1 MEELIDLKR
10 IFGAISRGKWYI
22 LGAIGLCVCV
32 MSIYLWFIA
41 TPVYQSKTQVLVNQ
55 VDSSESNIQAQDVQ
69 ANLQLV
75 DTYSAIVT
83 SPRILKEVEKELDNK
98 YTQSELA
105 NAIQVSNNSN
115 SQIIEIAAEYPSAK
129 GATEIVNKTAQ
140 VFERQIP
147 NIMKVDNVTILSQ
160 AQYAKG
166 QAPVK
171 PHKSLMLALS
181 FVVGTLIGAMI
192 IFVQTIFDRTIKSVE
207 DLQETLGLTVLGT
220 VNAFEPEQVELE
232 KSVEGGRIKNEKKNR
247 TEAINRVQ

>member
-22 LGAIGLCVCV
+22 LGAIGLCVCI

-55 VDSSESNIQAQDVQ
+55 VDSSETNIQAQDVQ

-83 SPRILKEVEKELDNK
+83 SPRILKEVEKELGNK
-98 YTQSELA
+98 YSQAELGG
-105 NAIQVSNNSN
+105 AIQVSNNSN

-160 AQYAKG
+160 AQYSKT

-171 PHKSLMLALS
+171 PHKSLMLTLS
-181 FVVGTLIGAMI
+181 FVIGAIIGIMI

-207 DLQETLGLTVLGT
+207 DLQDALGLTVLGT
-220 VNAFEPEQVELE
+220 VNAFEPEQMELE
-232 KSVEGGRIKNEKKNR
+232 KNIEKESARNEKKNR
-247 TEAINRVQ
+247 TEAINRIQ

>member
-22 LGAIGLCVCV
+22 LGAIGLCVCI

-55 VDSSESNIQAQDVQ
+55 VDSSKTNIQAQDVQ

-83 SPRILKEVEKELDNK
+83 SPRILKEVEKELGNK
-98 YTQSELA
+98 YSREEIA
-105 NAIQVSNNSN
+105 NAVQVNSSSN
-115 SQIIEIAAEYPSAK
+115 SQIIEITAEYSSAK

-140 VFERQIP
+140 VFEKQIP
-147 NIMKVDNVTILSQ
+147 NIMNFGDVTILSQ
-160 AQYAKG
+160 AQYSKT

-171 PHKSLMLALS
+171 PHKSLMLTLS
-181 FVVGTLIGAMI
+181 FVIGAIIGIMI

-207 DLQETLGLTVLGT
+207 DLQEALGLTVLGT
-220 VNAFEPEQVELE
+220 VNAFEPEQMEPE
-232 KSVEGGRIKNEKKNR
+232 KNIEEGSFRNEKKNR

>member
-22 LGAIGLCVCV
+22 LGAIGLCVCI

-55 VDSSESNIQAQDVQ
+55 VDSSETNIQAQDVQ

-83 SPRILKEVEKELDNK
+83 SPRILKEVEKELGNK
-98 YTQSELA
+98 YSQAELGG
-105 NAIQVSNNSN
+105 AIQVSNNSN

-160 AQYAKG
+160 AQYSKT

-171 PHKSLMLALS
+171 PHKSLMLTLS
-181 FVVGTLIGAMI
+181 FVIGAIIGIMI

-207 DLQETLGLTVLGT
+207 DLQDALGLTVLGT
-220 VNAFEPEQVELE
+220 VNAFEPEQMELE
-232 KSVEGGRIKNEKKNR
+232 KNIEKESARNEKKEPNGS
-247 TEAINRVQ
+247 N

>member
-10 IFGAISRGKWYI
+10 ILGAISRGKWYI
-22 LGAIGLCVCV
+22 LGAIGLCVCI
-32 MSIYLWFIA
+32 MSIYLWFVA
-41 TPVYQSKTQVLVNQ
+41 TPIYQSKTQVLVNQ
-55 VDSSESNIQAQDVQ
+55 VDSSETNIQAQDVQ

-83 SPRILKEVEKELDNK
+83 SPRILKEVEKELGNK
-98 YTQSELA
+98 YSQAELGG
-105 NAIQVSNNSN
+105 AIQVSNNSN

-160 AQYAKG
+160 AQYSKT

-171 PHKSLMLALS
+171 PHKSLMLTLS
-181 FVVGTLIGAMI
+181 FVIGAIIGIMI

-207 DLQETLGLTVLGT
+207 DLQDALGLTVLGT
-220 VNAFEPEQVELE
+220 VNAFEPEQMELE
-232 KSVEGGRIKNEKKNR
+232 KNIEKESARNEKKNR